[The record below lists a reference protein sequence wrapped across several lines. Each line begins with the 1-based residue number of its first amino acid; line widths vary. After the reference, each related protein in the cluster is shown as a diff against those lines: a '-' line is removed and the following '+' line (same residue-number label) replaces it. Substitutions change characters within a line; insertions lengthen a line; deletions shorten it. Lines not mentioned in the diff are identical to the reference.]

1 MAAPMLPSRR
11 QQPVQTAEL
20 DRACLANHL
29 RKPPAAGSNDPAG
42 GQSPAGQSPAGQPL
56 GGQPTEVLAGSI
68 ERVTFHSAE
77 SGFCVLRIK
86 ARGHRDL
93 VTVVGHAAEISAGEW
108 VTLSGSWVNSREH
121 GQQFKA
127 SFLKASAPTSAD
139 GIQKYLGS
147 GMIRG
152 IGPIYASKLVEAFG
166 AQVFEVIE
174 QAPER
179 LREVPGIGQVR
190 AGRIAQ
196 AWADQK
202 VVREIMVFL
211 HSHGVGTARAVRIFK
226 TYGNE
231 AVQVM
236 AENPYRLARDIR
248 GIGFRS
254 ADAIAARLGIEA
266 TAMIRLRAG
275 ISYALLQASGDGH
288 CGLPTADLLK
298 LAGELLSVER
308 PAPSPPVEANPTQG
322 SEQREEQ
329 GSAAVAA
336 PPQRDATANRV
347 PLEPAVI
354 QTALDLELG
363 EGSVVADS
371 LAGEAAIFL
380 AHLHRDERRI
390 AEALQE
396 LAQGAQPWGTI
407 NAERA
412 ITWVEQR
419 LGLELAASQKAA
431 VEQALA
437 SKVLV
442 ITGGPGVGKTTLINA
457 ILRILA
463 AKKLRI
469 QLCAPTG
476 RAAKRMAE
484 ATGLEAK
491 TIHRLLEFDP
501 AAFGFRRGAELPLE
515 CDLLV
520 VDETSM
526 VDVPLMASLL
536 AAIPPEAALL
546 LVGDVDQLP
555 SVGPGQVLA
564 DVITSGAIPVARL
577 TEVFRQ
583 AATSRIITTAHAIN
597 AGTIPDLRPPADNAS
612 AKGASAE
619 GAGSDFYFLPAE
631 TPEQA
636 VKLILK
642 VVGERIPARFGLDPI
657 AQVQVLCPMARGGCG
672 SRSLNIELQ
681 KLLNP
686 DPAEQ
691 VERFGWRFAPGDKVM
706 QIANDYEK
714 DVFNGDVGTIDAI
727 DADNSEL
734 SVLFPT
740 SEAGAL
746 GSREVV
752 YGWGELDHLVPAY
765 ACTIHK
771 SQGSEYPA
779 VVIPLL
785 TQHYPM
791 LQRNLVYTG
800 LTRGKQLVVLVG
812 QKKAL
817 AMAVKN
823 HLGRRRYTKLAEWLG
838 PVAQPPAAA

>member
-1 MAAPMLPSRR
+1 VSPQATPALARPS
-11 QQPVQTAEL
+11 PT
-20 DRACLANHL
+20 
-29 RKPPAAGSNDPAG
+29 DPA
-42 GQSPAGQSPAGQPL
+42 QASP
-56 GGQPTEVLAGSI
+56 QPTEVLAGSI
-68 ERVTFHSAE
+68 ERVTFHNAE
-77 SGFCVLRIK
+77 NGFCVLRIK
-86 ARGHRDL
+86 ARGHREL

-108 VTLSGSWVNSREH
+108 VTVSGTWVNSREH

-127 SFLKASAPTSAD
+127 SFLRSSAPTTAE
-139 GIQKYLGS
+139 GIEKYLGS

-152 IGPIYASKLVEAFG
+152 IGPIYASKLVAVFG
-166 AQVFEVIE
+166 DQVFEVIE

-179 LREVPGIGQVR
+179 LREVPGIGPVR
-190 AGRIAQ
+190 GQRISQ

-226 TYGNE
+226 TYGND

-236 AENPYRLARDIR
+236 ADNPYRLARDIR
-248 GIGFRS
+248 GIGFRT
-254 ADAIAARLGIEA
+254 ADAIAARLGIKPE
-266 TAMIRLRAG
+266 AMIRLRAG
-275 ISYALLQASGDGH
+275 VNYALLEATGDGH
-288 CGLPTADLLK
+288 CGLPSAELLK

-308 PAPSPPVEANPTQG
+308 PSEAAAESDQAAEPV
-322 SEQREEQ
+322 
-329 GSAAVAA
+329 
-336 PPQRDATANRV
+336 ATSRV
-347 PLEPAVI
+347 PMEPGLI
-354 QTALDLELG
+354 QSALDLELA
-363 EGSVVADS
+363 EGSVVADT
-371 LAGEAAIFL
+371 LAGEQAIFL
-380 AHLHRDERRI
+380 ANLHRDERRI
-390 AEALQE
+390 AASLQA
-396 LAQGAQPWGTI
+396 LAQGHPPWGSI
-407 NAERA
+407 EAANA
-412 ITWVEQR
+412 IPWVEHR

-469 QLCAPTG
+469 LLCAPTG
-476 RAAKRMAE
+476 RAAKRMGE
-484 ATGLEAK
+484 TTGLEAK

-501 AAFGFRRGAELPLE
+501 AAFGFKRNAELPLE

-536 AAIPPEAALL
+536 DAIPPEAALL

-564 DVITSGAIPVARL
+564 DLINSGALPVARL

-583 AATSRIITTAHAIN
+583 AASSRIITTAHAMN
-597 AGTIPDLRPPADNAS
+597 AGTIPDLRPPP
-612 AKGASAE
+612 AE
-619 GAGSDFYFLPAE
+619 ATTDFYFLPAE

-636 VKLILK
+636 VALILK

-681 KLLNP
+681 QLLNP
-686 DPAEQ
+686 DPSEQ
-691 VERFGWRFAPGDKVM
+691 VERFGWRFAPADKVM
-706 QIANDYEK
+706 QVANDYEK
-714 DVFNGDVGTIDAI
+714 EVFNGDVGTVETI
-727 DADNSEL
+727 DADASEL
-734 SVLFPT
+734 TVRFD
-740 SEAGAL
+740 G
-746 GSREVV
+746 REVT
-752 YGWGELDHLVPAY
+752 YGWGELDNLVPAY

-785 TQHYPM
+785 TQHYAM

-800 LTRGKQLVVLVG
+800 ITRGKQLVVLVG

-838 PVAQPPAAA
+838 

>member
-1 MAAPMLPSRR
+1 
-11 QQPVQTAEL
+11 
-20 DRACLANHL
+20 
-29 RKPPAAGSNDPAG
+29 
-42 GQSPAGQSPAGQPL
+42 
-56 GGQPTEVLAGSI
+56 
-68 ERVTFHSAE
+68 
-77 SGFCVLRIK
+77 
-86 ARGHRDL
+86 
-93 VTVVGHAAEISAGEW
+93 
-108 VTLSGSWVNSREH
+108 
-121 GQQFKA
+121 
-127 SFLKASAPTSAD
+127 
-139 GIQKYLGS
+139 
-147 GMIRG
+147 
-152 IGPIYASKLVEAFG
+152 
-166 AQVFEVIE
+166 
-174 QAPER
+174 
-179 LREVPGIGQVR
+179 
-190 AGRIAQ
+190 
-196 AWADQK
+196 
-202 VVREIMVFL
+202 
-211 HSHGVGTARAVRIFK
+211 
-226 TYGNE
+226 
-231 AVQVM
+231 
-236 AENPYRLARDIR
+236 
-248 GIGFRS
+248 
-254 ADAIAARLGIEA
+254 
-266 TAMIRLRAG
+266 
-275 ISYALLQASGDGH
+275 
-288 CGLPTADLLK
+288 
-298 LAGELLSVER
+298 
-308 PAPSPPVEANPTQG
+308 
-322 SEQREEQ
+322 
-329 GSAAVAA
+329 
-336 PPQRDATANRV
+336 
-347 PLEPAVI
+347 VI
-354 QTALDLELG
+354 QAALDLELS

-371 LAGEAAIFL
+371 LVGESAIFL
-380 AHLHRDERRI
+380 AQLHRDERRI

-396 LAQGAQPWGTI
+396 LAQGAPPWGTI
-407 NAERA
+407 KAERA
-412 ITWVEQR
+412 IVWVEQR
-419 LGLELAASQKAA
+419 LGLELAVSQKGA

-501 AAFGFRRGAELPLE
+501 AAYGFRRNAELPLE

-564 DVITSGAIPVARL
+564 DVIASGAVPVARL

-583 AATSRIITTAHAIN
+583 AASSQIITTAHAIN
-597 AGTIPDLRPPADNAS
+597 AGTIPDLRPPS
-612 AKGASAE
+612 E
-619 GAGSDFYFLPAE
+619 GGTTDFYFLPAE

-636 VKLILK
+636 VALILK
-642 VVGERIPARFGLDPI
+642 VVGERIPARFGFDPI
-657 AQVQVLCPMARGGCG
+657 GQVQVLCPMARGGCG

-686 DPAEQ
+686 DPVEQ

-714 DVFNGDVGTIDAI
+714 EVFNGDVGTIDAI
-727 DADNSEL
+727 DSDNSEL
-734 SVLFPT
+734 GVLFPT
-740 SEAGAL
+740 SEAGAV
-746 GSREVV
+746 GSRVVV

-785 TQHYPM
+785 TQHYAM

-823 HLGRRRYTKLAEWLG
+823 HLGRRRYTKLAEWLAPADAIG
-838 PVAQPPAAA
+838 ASRGFRGSEEQRVALQGEPPDRNCS

>member
-1 MAAPMLPSRR
+1 MAPRVGMNEQPSA
-11 QQPVQTAEL
+11 QPTTA
-20 DRACLANHL
+20 
-29 RKPPAAGSNDPAG
+29 
-42 GQSPAGQSPAGQPL
+42 
-56 GGQPTEVLAGSI
+56 QPTEVLAGSI
-68 ERVTFHSAE
+68 ERVTFHNAD

-86 ARGHRDL
+86 ARGHREL

-108 VTLSGSWVNSREH
+108 VTLSGTWVNSREH

-127 SFLKASAPTSAD
+127 AFLRASPPTTAE
-139 GIQKYLGS
+139 GIEKYLGS

-152 IGPIYASKLVEAFG
+152 IGPIYASKLVTAFG
-166 AQVFEVIE
+166 AAVFEVIE

-179 LREVPGIGQVR
+179 LREVPGIGRVR
-190 AGRIAQ
+190 AGRIAT

-226 TYGNE
+226 TYGND

-248 GIGFRS
+248 GIGFRT

-275 ISYALLQASGDGH
+275 INYALLEASGEGH
-288 CGLPTADLLK
+288 CGLPTAELLK
-298 LAGELLSVER
+298 LAGELLAVER
-308 PAPSPPVEANPTQG
+308 PAPPPPADPKATQDSG
-322 SEQREEQ
+322 QD
-329 GSAAVAA
+329 GSAAKPTLLRETPAK
-336 PPQRDATANRV
+336 RV

-354 QTALDLELG
+354 QAALDLELS
-363 EGSVVADS
+363 EGSVVADA

-390 AEALQE
+390 ADVLQE
-396 LAQGAQPWGTI
+396 LAQGAAPWGQI
-407 NAERA
+407 DAGKA
-412 ITWVEQR
+412 VTWVEQR
-419 LGLELAASQKAA
+419 LSLELAASQKAA
-431 VEQALA
+431 VQQALA

-476 RAAKRMAE
+476 RAAKRLAE
-484 ATGLEAK
+484 TTGLEAK

-501 AAFGFRRGAELPLE
+501 AAYGFRRNAELPLE

-536 AAIPPEAALL
+536 TAIPPEAALL

-564 DVITSGAIPVARL
+564 DGITSGAVPVARL

-583 AATSRIITTAHAIN
+583 AASSRIITTAHAIN
-597 AGTIPDLRPPADNAS
+597 AGTIPDLRPPAD
-612 AKGASAE
+612 GAS
-619 GAGSDFYFLPAE
+619 SDFYFLPAE

-636 VKLILK
+636 VALILK
-642 VVGERIPARFGLDPI
+642 VVGERIPARFGFDPI
-657 AQVQVLCPMARGGCG
+657 GQVQVLCPMARGGCG

-681 KLLNP
+681 QLLNP
-686 DPAEQ
+686 DPVEQ

-714 DVFNGDVGTIDAI
+714 EVFNGDVGTIDAI

-734 SVLFPT
+734 SVLFPS
-740 SEAGAL
+740 SEAGIA
-746 GSREVV
+746 GSRAVV

-785 TQHYPM
+785 TQHYAM

-817 AMAVKN
+817 AMAIKN
-823 HLGRRRYTKLAEWLG
+823 HLGRRRYTKLAEWL
-838 PVAQPPAAA
+838 AQAAIPPDRGAVPGPAAPLKGGATMKSGATSGDGF

>member
-1 MAAPMLPSRR
+1 MPDTAA
-11 QQPVQTAEL
+11 QPTEVQ
-20 DRACLANHL
+20 
-29 RKPPAAGSNDPAG
+29 S
-42 GQSPAGQSPAGQPL
+42 
-56 GGQPTEVLAGSI
+56 TEVLAGSI

-108 VTLSGSWVNSREH
+108 VTVSGTWVNSREH

-127 SFLKASAPTSAD
+127 SFLKASAPTTAE
-139 GIQKYLGS
+139 GIEKYLGS

-152 IGPIYASKLVEAFG
+152 IGPIYASKLVGAFG
-166 AQVFEVIE
+166 AEVFEVIE

-179 LREVPGIGQVR
+179 LREVPGIGKVR
-190 AGRIAQ
+190 ASRIAQ

-226 TYGNE
+226 TYGND

-248 GIGFRS
+248 GIGFRT

-275 ISYALLQASGDGH
+275 VNYALLEASGEGH
-288 CGLPTADLLK
+288 CGLPTAELLK
-298 LAGELLSVER
+298 LAGELLAVER
-308 PAPSPPVEANPTQG
+308 PDETG
-322 SEQREEQ
+322 
-329 GSAAVAA
+329 
-336 PPQRDATANRV
+336 ANRV
-347 PLEPAVI
+347 PLGPAVI
-354 QTALDLELG
+354 QTALDLELS
-363 EGSVVADS
+363 EGSVVADT
-371 LAGEAAIFL
+371 LAGEGAIFL

-390 AEALQE
+390 AAALHE
-396 LAQGAQPWGTI
+396 LAQGAAPWGTI

-412 ITWVEQR
+412 IAWVEQR
-419 LGLELAASQKAA
+419 LGLELATSQKAA
-431 VEQALA
+431 VELALA
-437 SKVLV
+437 SKLLV

-501 AAFGFRRGAELPLE
+501 AAYGFRRGPELPLE

-564 DVITSGAIPVARL
+564 DVIASGSVAVARL

-583 AATSRIITTAHAIN
+583 AASSRIITTAHAIN
-597 AGTIPDLRPPADNAS
+597 AGTIPDLRPPS
-612 AKGASAE
+612 E
-619 GAGSDFYFLPAE
+619 GGTTDFYFLPAE

-636 VKLILK
+636 VALILK
-642 VVGERIPARFGLDPI
+642 LVGERIPARFGFDPI
-657 AQVQVLCPMARGGCG
+657 GQVQVLCPMARGGCG

-681 KLLNP
+681 QLLNP
-686 DPAEQ
+686 DPVEQ

-714 DVFNGDVGTIDAI
+714 EVFNGDVGTIDAI

-740 SEAGAL
+740 SEAGIQ
-746 GSREVV
+746 GSRVVV
-752 YGWGELDHLVPAY
+752 YGWGELDHLLPAY

-785 TQHYPM
+785 TQHYAM

-823 HLGRRRYTKLAEWLG
+823 HLGRRRYTKLAEWLL
-838 PVAQPPAAA
+838 PADAITGAVSFLPASL

>member
-1 MAAPMLPSRR
+1 M
-11 QQPVQTAEL
+11 
-20 DRACLANHL
+20 N
-29 RKPPAAGSNDPAG
+29 KPI
-42 GQSPAGQSPAGQPL
+42 AGQSSGMPDTAAQPTEV
-56 GGQPTEVLAGSI
+56 QSTEVLAGSI

-93 VTVVGHAAEISAGEW
+93 ITVVGHAAEISAGEW
-108 VTLSGSWVNSREH
+108 VTVSGTWVNSREH

-127 SFLKASAPTSAD
+127 SFLKASAPTTAE
-139 GIQKYLGS
+139 GIEKYLGS

-152 IGPIYASKLVEAFG
+152 IGPIYASKLVAVFG
-166 AQVFEVIE
+166 AEVFEVIE

-179 LREVPGIGQVR
+179 LREVPGIGKVR
-190 AGRIAQ
+190 ASRIAQ

-226 TYGNE
+226 TYGND

-248 GIGFRS
+248 GIGFRT

-275 ISYALLQASGDGH
+275 INYALLEASGEGH
-288 CGLPTADLLK
+288 CGLPTAELLK
-298 LAGELLSVER
+298 LAGELLAVER
-308 PAPSPPVEANPTQG
+308 PDETGATR
-322 SEQREEQ
+322 RESL
-329 GSAAVAA
+329 G
-336 PPQRDATANRV
+336 
-347 PLEPAVI
+347 PAVI
-354 QTALDLELG
+354 QAALDLELS
-363 EGSVVADS
+363 EGSVVADT
-371 LAGEAAIFL
+371 LAGEGAIFL

-396 LAQGAQPWGTI
+396 LAQGAPPWGTI

-412 ITWVEQR
+412 ISWVEQR
-419 LGLELAASQKAA
+419 LGLELATSQKAA
-431 VEQALA
+431 VELALA
-437 SKVLV
+437 SKLLV

-501 AAFGFRRGAELPLE
+501 AAYGFRRGPELPLE

-555 SVGPGQVLA
+555 SVGSGQVLA
-564 DVITSGAIPVARL
+564 DVIASGSVAVARL

-583 AATSRIITTAHAIN
+583 AASSRIITTAHAIN
-597 AGTIPDLRPPADNAS
+597 AGTIPDLRPPS
-612 AKGASAE
+612 E
-619 GAGSDFYFLPAE
+619 GATTDFYFLPAE

-636 VKLILK
+636 VALILK
-642 VVGERIPARFGLDPI
+642 VVGERIPARFGFDPI
-657 AQVQVLCPMARGGCG
+657 GQVQVLCPMARGGCG

-681 KLLNP
+681 QLLNP
-686 DPAEQ
+686 DPVEQ

-714 DVFNGDVGTIDAI
+714 EVFNGDVGTIDAI
-727 DADNSEL
+727 DADSSEL
-734 SVLFPT
+734 GVLFPT
-740 SEAGAL
+740 SEAGVQ
-746 GSREVV
+746 GSRLVV

-785 TQHYPM
+785 IQHYAM

-823 HLGRRRYTKLAEWLG
+823 HLGRRRYTKLAEWLL
-838 PVAQPPAAA
+838 PADAITGAVSFLPATL

>member
-1 MAAPMLPSRR
+1 
-11 QQPVQTAEL
+11 
-20 DRACLANHL
+20 
-29 RKPPAAGSNDPAG
+29 
-42 GQSPAGQSPAGQPL
+42 
-56 GGQPTEVLAGSI
+56 VLAGSI
-68 ERVTFHSAE
+68 ERVTFHNASN
-77 SGFCVLRIK
+77 GFCVLRIK
-86 ARGHRDL
+86 ARGQREL

-108 VTLSGSWVNSREH
+108 VTVSGTWVNDREH

-127 SFLKASAPTSAD
+127 AFLRSSPPTTAE
-139 GIQKYLGS
+139 GIEKYLGS

-152 IGPIYASKLVEAFG
+152 IGPIYASKLVAAFG
-166 AQVFEVIE
+166 AVVFEVIE

-179 LREVPGIGQVR
+179 LREVPGIGKVR
-190 AGRIAQ
+190 ASRIAQ

-226 TYGNE
+226 TYGND

-248 GIGFRS
+248 GIGFRT
-254 ADAIAARLGIEA
+254 ADAIAARLGIEPTA
-266 TAMIRLRAG
+266 TIRLRAG
-275 ISYALLQASGDGH
+275 INYALLEASGEGH
-288 CGLPTADLLK
+288 CGLPTAELLK
-298 LAGELLSVER
+298 LAGELLAVER
-308 PAPSPPVEANPTQG
+308 PGADQLDETG
-322 SEQREEQ
+322 
-329 GSAAVAA
+329 
-336 PPQRDATANRV
+336 ATRRV
-347 PLEPAVI
+347 PLEPAQI
-354 QTALDLELG
+354 QSALDLELA
-363 EGSVVADS
+363 EGAVVADS
-371 LAGEAAIFL
+371 LSGEPAIFL
-380 AHLHRDERRI
+380 SHLHKAERQI
-390 AEALQE
+390 AEALLE
-396 LAQGAQPWGTI
+396 LAQGAPPWG
-407 NAERA
+407 A
-412 ITWVEQR
+412 IDATKAIGWVEQR
-419 LGLELAASQKAA
+419 LGLQLAASQQEA
-431 VEQALA
+431 VQQALS

-457 ILRILA
+457 ILQILA

-501 AAFGFRRGAELPLE
+501 ASYGFRRNSDLPLE

-564 DVITSGAIPVARL
+564 DAINSGALAVTRL

-583 AATSRIITTAHAIN
+583 AASSRIITTAHAIN
-597 AGTIPDLRPPADNAS
+597 GGTIPDLRAPAD
-612 AKGASAE
+612 GAS
-619 GAGSDFYFLPAE
+619 SDFYFLPAE

-636 VKLILK
+636 VALILK
-642 VVGERIPARFGLDPI
+642 VVGERIPARFGFDPVGE
-657 AQVQVLCPMARGGCG
+657 VQVLSPMARGGCG
-672 SRSLNIELQ
+672 SRSLNVELQ

-714 DVFNGDVGTIDAI
+714 EVFNGDVGTIDAI
-727 DADNSEL
+727 DSDNSEL

-740 SEAGAL
+740 SEAGAA
-746 GSREVV
+746 GSRAVI
-752 YGWGELDHLVPAY
+752 YGWGELDTLVPAY

-785 TQHYPM
+785 TQHYAM

-823 HLGRRRYTKLAEWLG
+823 HLGRRRYTKLAEWLS
-838 PVAQPPAAA
+838 

>member
-1 MAAPMLPSRR
+1 M
-11 QQPVQTAEL
+11 
-20 DRACLANHL
+20 N
-29 RKPPAAGSNDPAG
+29 KPI
-42 GQSPAGQSPAGQPL
+42 AGQSSGMPDTTAQPTEVHR
-56 GGQPTEVLAGSI
+56 TEVLAGSI

-108 VTLSGSWVNSREH
+108 VTVSGTWVNSREH

-127 SFLKASAPTSAD
+127 SFLKASAPTTAE
-139 GIQKYLGS
+139 GIEKYLGS

-152 IGPIYASKLVEAFG
+152 IGPIYASKLVGTFG
-166 AQVFEVIE
+166 AEVFDVIE

-179 LREVPGIGQVR
+179 LREVPGIGKVR

-226 TYGNE
+226 TYGND

-248 GIGFRS
+248 GIGFRT

-266 TAMIRLRAG
+266 SAMIRLRAG
-275 ISYALLQASGDGH
+275 INYALLEASGEGH
-288 CGLPTADLLK
+288 CGLPTAELLK
-298 LAGELLSVER
+298 LAGELLAVER
-308 PAPSPPVEANPTQG
+308 PATTPPAESKASNG
-322 SEQREEQ
+322 SHQTDEQ
-329 GSAAVAA
+329 GGAAVTAPPCGAAVTA
-336 PPQRDATANRV
+336 PPQRDAPANRV
-347 PLEPAVI
+347 PLGPAVI
-354 QTALDLELG
+354 QAALDLELS
-363 EGSVVADS
+363 EGSVVADT
-371 LAGEAAIFL
+371 LAGEGAIFL
-380 AHLHRDERRI
+380 AHLHRDERRT

-396 LAQGAQPWGTI
+396 LAQGVLPWGTI

-412 ITWVEQR
+412 ISWVEQR
-419 LGLELAASQKAA
+419 LGLELATSQQAA

-501 AAFGFRRGAELPLE
+501 AAYGFRRGAELPLE

-564 DVITSGAIPVARL
+564 DVIASGSVAVARL

-583 AATSRIITTAHAIN
+583 AASSRIITTAHAIN
-597 AGTIPDLRPPADNAS
+597 AGTIPDLRPPS
-612 AKGASAE
+612 E
-619 GAGSDFYFLPAE
+619 GGTTDFYFLPAE

-636 VKLILK
+636 VALILK
-642 VVGERIPARFGLDPI
+642 VVGERIPARFGFDPI
-657 AQVQVLCPMARGGCG
+657 GQVQVLCPMARGGCG

-681 KLLNP
+681 QLLNP
-686 DPAEQ
+686 DPVEQ

-714 DVFNGDVGTIDAI
+714 EVFNGDVGTIDAI

-734 SVLFPT
+734 GVLFPT
-740 SEAGAL
+740 SEAGVQ
-746 GSREVV
+746 GSRVVV

-785 TQHYPM
+785 TQHYAM

-823 HLGRRRYTKLAEWLG
+823 HLGRRRYTKLAEWLL
-838 PVAQPPAAA
+838 PADAITGAVSVVPASL